1 MNAALFVEILEK
13 SLVPFIRAVY
23 PDGHRFV
30 QDNDPKHCSNFARR
44 FYERAGINWWPTPP
58 ESPDCNPIENVWH
71 ELQEY
76 IRREVKPRTKQ
87 ELIIGIKAFWAT
99 VSVEKCRKYI
109 SHLKKVIP
117 AVICSEGRATGF

>member
-1 MNAALFVEILEK
+1 MNAPLFVEILEK

-23 PDGHRFV
+23 RFV

-71 ELQEY
+71 ELKEYSKRSKAQNKARTDYRNQGILGNCVSGEVQEVHQPP
-76 IRREVKPRTKQ
+76 EEGDP
-87 ELIIGIKAFWAT
+87 
-99 VSVEKCRKYI
+99 SC
-109 SHLKKVIP
+109 HL
-117 AVICSEGRATGF
+117 